1 MILLWHVKLQV
12 HLHTTM
18 KCLWW
23 FHTRHTLHALSPKSW
38 NFTFFASGSSLS
50 SLVEVLETE
59 PPSRPMRRLTQQA
72 SWNHLILTLDSG
84 LRNPTKSWGNLEAPK
99 KGVENDSVNFTLFGS
114 SQLVLT
120 SLESN
125 LITSNQGASFP
136 VLPLPDQPKCCTQA
150 VSCKKRVSNVV
161 LKCWN
166 DFHVLHL
173 KVGNVLVGS
182 LIQAI

>member
-1 MILLWHVKLQV
+1 MILLWHVKFQV

-23 FHTRHTLHALSPKSW
+23 FHTRHTLHTLSPKSW
-38 NFTFFASGSSLS
+38 NLTFFASGSSLS

-72 SWNHLILTLDSG
+72 SWNHLIQRQMMSYHFLFHTFCG
-84 LRNPTKSWGNLEAPK
+84 YETQQNPGEIWRLQK

-120 SLESN
+120 SLDSN
-125 LITSNQGASFP
+125 PITSNQGGSFP
-136 VLPLPDQPKCCTQA
+136 VLPLPDQP
-150 VSCKKRVSNVV
+150 SC
-161 LKCWN
+161 
-166 DFHVLHL
+166 
-173 KVGNVLVGS
+173 
-182 LIQAI
+182 